1 MSSTQPRFAAAVM
14 VTILA
19 LAPATVLAQDE
30 AVPWP
35 TAGWDT
41 STPEEQGMDSAL
53 LAEGLQYLLEQNG
66 FDIHSLT
73 VIRNG
78 HIVADAYFYPSRADE
93 LHDLA
98 SVTKSFTATL
108 VGMAIEQGLIEGVDQ
123 PVLELFPDRTVA
135 NLDTDKEAMTIEDL
149 LTMSPG
155 FECTHSPNDYTTM
168 QMMETPDWVQFAL
181 DQPMVTPPGT
191 YWVYCS
197 PASHLL
203 SAIITESAGMSTRD
217 FAQDV
222 LFAPLGITDSM
233 WTSDP
238 QGYDYG
244 WGDLFLDPHDAAK
257 LGYLYLH
264 DGAWDGQQV
273 LPADWVSIATRPAVA
288 STYGYQWWLDPPRS
302 AFYADGAGGQRI
314 FVFPD
319 EELLVV
325 TTGGGG
331 PDQYG
336 VIGEL
341 LDSYVVPAVM
351 ADDELPPNPRGVA
364 RREAPSGE
372 ATVPPET
379 EPEPPL
385 PSTAERVSGR
395 TIFMDDNPIGL
406 ATMTLTFAEGESQAT
421 LGLGL
426 PDGSQVEWSIGLD
439 GVPRFNPGLQ
449 GAPMAATGR
458 WASDDTF
465 VLELDYYT
473 LRDAD
478 RLEATF
484 DGDVVAFAGFDIPLV
499 GHLEGE

>member
-1 MSSTQPRFAAAVM
+1 MSSTTYRIAAAVM
-14 VTILA
+14 AAFLVLT
-19 LAPATVLAQDE
+19 PAGALAQDE
-30 AVPWP
+30 TVPWP
-35 TAGWDT
+35 TDGWPT

-288 STYGYQWWLDPPRS
+288 STYGYQWWLDPRGPPSTRMGPAVSASSSSPTRSCSWSRPEVVDPTSTASSASCSTPTSCRRSWPTTSCRPTPTVWRALRPVSAKRRSRPSQSLCHRCRRPRS
-302 AFYADGAGGQRI
+302 GC
-314 FVFPD
+314 P
-319 EELLVV
+319 
-325 TTGGGG
+325 
-331 PDQYG
+331 
-336 VIGEL
+336 
-341 LDSYVVPAVM
+341 
-351 ADDELPPNPRGVA
+351 VA
-364 RREAPSGE
+364 RSSWTTTPS
-372 ATVPPET
+372 VW
-379 EPEPPL
+379 
-385 PSTAERVSGR
+385 RR
-395 TIFMDDNPIGL
+395 
-406 ATMTLTFAEGESQAT
+406 
-421 LGLGL
+421 
-426 PDGSQVEWSIGLD
+426 
-439 GVPRFNPGLQ
+439 
-449 GAPMAATGR
+449 
-458 WASDDTF
+458 
-465 VLELDYYT
+465 
-473 LRDAD
+473 
-478 RLEATF
+478 
-484 DGDVVAFAGFDIPLV
+484 
-499 GHLEGE
+499 